1 MQIALHNSKLTLLL
15 PKSYERVGNG
25 ASLYPEMYQKRKAED
40 VEMFQSLSSSSY
52 GNIVI
57 AHINLADS
65 MRFGDKAALLILVAF
80 QIVEIA
86 QAELGALYQHH
97 CAVGVRKAHPQHI
110 VRLAAR
116 RAGHA
121 EKEQCAK
128 YKKGKQAAKKPG
140 IPGDIRLFRLF
151 SIQ

>member
-15 PKSYERVGNG
+15 PKGYERVGNG

-65 MRFGDKAALLILVAF
+65 MRFGDKALLISD
-80 QIVEIA
+80 I
-86 QAELGALYQHH
+86 HS
-97 CAVGVRKAHPQHI
+97 
-110 VRLAAR
+110 RLADDQGLIEVETGTSPR
-116 RAGHA
+116 GYEYIYSIIKTYHQNELNVNYCLRMNIKNGA
-121 EKEQCAK
+121 EVIELL
-128 YKKGKQAAKKPG
+128 
-140 IPGDIRLFRLF
+140 DTFF
-151 SIQ
+151 

>member
-65 MRFGDKAALLILVAF
+65 MRFGDKALLISRYILCYEQF
-80 QIVEIA
+80 NTKLESITWE
-86 QAELGALYQHH
+86 ECSL
-97 CAVGVRKAHPQHI
+97 RS
-110 VRLAAR
+110 RLNN
-116 RAGHA
+116 
-121 EKEQCAK
+121 EFLN
-128 YKKGKQAAKKPG
+128 
-140 IPGDIRLFRLF
+140 DI
-151 SIQ
+151 